1 MSAVAAPRTRER
13 AVRRAPA
20 RIGVTSALL
29 IVACAAVLIGI
40 VTIQVAVL
48 RLNSQRGDLQ
58 NHRDTVLSANSEL
71 RAQLGGSFAPG
82 ILAEKAAK
90 QGLVLAPVEDVQ
102 TGSLGS

>member
-1 MSAVAAPRTRER
+1 VSAPSAA
-13 AVRRAPA
+13 
-20 RIGVTSALL
+20 
-29 IVACAAVLIGI
+29 LIGI

>member
-1 MSAVAAPRTRER
+1 
-13 AVRRAPA
+13 
-20 RIGVTSALL
+20 
-29 IVACAAVLIGI
+29 VLIGI

-58 NHRDTVLSANSEL
+58 NRRDTVVSANSEL
-71 RAQLGGSFAPG
+71 RAQLGGRFAPG
-82 ILAEKAAK
+82 ILAEQASR